1 MKHMSE
7 YISKL
12 ELMPDLEVSII
23 RTTKINKVLK
33 AILKL
38 NNIPKDDELKFKPR
52 SQALLDTWNKL
63 LAVEETPVDG
73 ANGVKAKDAPKTNG
87 VKKPDTAEPEKPK
100 EEAKQE
106 KPSEGAKQEA
116 KEQPKEQPKA
126 ADKAEAATPSE
137 KPAEEV
143 RLPLCNVVMQT
154 DQSQTKAP
162 EAVQASA

>member
-1 MKHMSE
+1 MKSMSE

-12 ELMPDLEVSII
+12 ERMPDLEVSII

-63 LAVEETPVDG
+63 LAVEETPADG
-73 ANGVKAKDAPKTNG
+73 ANGVKVKDAPKTNG
-87 VKKPDTAEPEKPK
+87 VKKADTAEPEKPT

-106 KPSEGAKQEA
+106 KPKKEA
-116 KEQPKEQPKA
+116 KEEVKEEAKA
-126 ADKAEAATPSE
+126 ADKAETATPAE

-143 RLPLCNVVMQT
+143 RLPICNVATRT
-154 DQSQTKAP
+154 DPFQTKALETV
-162 EAVQASA
+162 EAST